1 MKIVF
6 LRCNINFIQ
15 KNIRNFLMKNLLHAI
30 KVSDA
35 GGKQKSTGA
44 ENRNF
49 PHPNYTWKS
58 QLFEHMY

>member
-1 MKIVF
+1 
-6 LRCNINFIQ
+6 
-15 KNIRNFLMKNLLHAI
+15 MKNLLHAI

-35 GGKQKSTGA
+35 GEKQKSTGA